1 MIEPTVCA
9 LGEPELDVNEYFLN
23 WRPAYPW
30 STTPIGL
37 PALAVVAA
45 LLVAFTV
52 WSYSGHPNATRRRI
66 LIVLALRLAALVV
79 ALLTAVRPSVG
90 VQEDPKVPSILIIG
104 VDVSESMKVPDEL
117 GGQKRLDAV
126 HAALKKAQPLL
137 DELAAEQNVSVFL
150 YKFSTPDFSE
160 ATSKY
165 SPADLPDGRRSDY
178 GTFLNKTFERWQG
191 ERFIRGFLLIG
202 DGVDNGEAFSSVAEA
217 AKWGRRGVPINT
229 FVVGR
234 QDSNPDAKD
243 IIVTGVE
250 CEPSPAPIKTEV
262 TVIGNVNA
270 FGFEGTRVVA
280 RVYVDGE
287 QVRQDEATLDKT
299 RDNKVRIQ
307 IKAPPKRGEI
317 KVRLEIG
324 REKDGKIEPL
334 AGELSAENN
343 YSETYLTV
351 TKDGVRILLIDRLR
365 VELTRIRDAL
375 RSEKRFDLNELN
387 IQPDAP
393 ISATQREFLDL
404 DSQAYDVI
412 VIGNV
417 TANELLRIDPGVL
430 QKISDR
436 VKKQGLGLMFLGG
449 EHAFNGMPADILPVI
464 VRPGDIVENVDAGT
478 QRPVDLFQTI
488 PTENGL
494 AKMMKVAKEQN
505 DSIALWNELNGF
517 RSRAKLTGFNRMVK
531 KETGTV
537 YAWASKELQPVPA
550 GSAMPGGANPLLVG
564 HQIGDGARGRVLAFA
579 AYDTFL
585 WEKFGQPKSQRG
597 TEIHTRFWK
606 NCMLWLAHQDEE
618 EGQAYIRPALRQL
631 PVGREQTLRVG
642 VKNPA
647 GGDDP
652 NAELTVKIVPLPE
665 GRAEPDPAELEK
677 AKPETVVRDKDGA
690 KVLYRPRAKGE
701 YFAVLTSPKKDADGK
716 TVMGPDGKPEMLR
729 ATAKF
734 IAVPDTSDEMLR
746 TNADPEFLARLA
758 VSTGGKALRL
768 EDLPS
773 FLRDLKAEPL
783 ASARPKPRYYPD
795 WRRNHSQGFL
805 PLWLVVFTTLLG
817 AEWGLRR
824 LWGMV

>member
-1 MIEPTVCA
+1 M
-9 LGEPELDVNEYFLN
+9 NEYFLN

-30 STTPIGL
+30 SVSPIGL
-37 PALAVVAA
+37 PALAIVAA
-45 LLVAFTV
+45 LLVAFTI
-52 WSYSGHPNATRRRI
+52 WSYTGHPNATRRRI
-66 LIVLALRLAALVV
+66 LIVLALRLAALIV

-90 VQEDPKVPSILIIG
+90 VQEDPRVPSVLLIG
-104 VDVSESMKVPDEL
+104 VDVSESMNVPDEL

-126 HAALKKAQPLL
+126 HAALKKSQSLL
-137 DELAAEQNVSVFL
+137 DELATEQNVSVFI
-150 YKFSTPDFSE
+150 YKFSTPDFDE

-165 SPADLPDGRRSDY
+165 SATDLPDGRRSDY
-178 GTFLNKTFERWQG
+178 GTFLNKTFDRWQG
-191 ERFIRGFLLIG
+191 ERFIRGLLLVG
-202 DGVDNGEAFSSVAEA
+202 DGVDNGEAFSSITEA

-234 QDSNPDAKD
+234 QDSDPDAKD
-243 IIVTGVE
+243 IVVTGVE

-262 TVIGNVNA
+262 TVIGSVNA
-270 FGFEGTRVVA
+270 FGYEGTRVVA
-280 RVYVDGE
+280 RVYVNGVQD
-287 QVRQDEATLDKT
+287 RQEEVALDRV

-307 IKAPPKRGEI
+307 TKAPAQKGEY

-351 TKDGVRILLIDRLR
+351 TKEGVRVLVIDRLR
-365 VELTRIRDAL
+365 TELMRIRDAL

-387 IQPDAP
+387 IQPDGP
-393 ISATQREFLDL
+393 ISATQRDFLDL

-417 TANELLRIDPGVL
+417 TANELLRVDPGAL

-436 VKKQGLGLMFLGG
+436 VKKQGMGLMFLGG
-449 EHAFNGMPADILPVI
+449 EHAFNGMPADLLPVT
-464 VRPGDIVENVDAGT
+464 VRPGDIVENVEKGT
-478 QRPVDLFQTI
+478 QRPIDLFQTI

-494 AKMMKVAKEQN
+494 AKMMKVAKEQK
-505 DSIALWNELNGF
+505 DSITFWNELNGF
-517 RSRAKLTGFNRMVK
+517 RSRAKITGFNRMVK

-537 YAWASKELQPVPA
+537 YAWATNALQPVTA
-550 GSAMPGGANPLLVG
+550 GTAMPGGASPLLVG

-579 AYDTFL
+579 AYDSFL
-585 WEKFGQPKSQRG
+585 WEKLGQPKSQRG
-597 TEIHTRFWK
+597 TELHTLFLK
-606 NCMLWLAHQDEE
+606 NSVLWLAHQDEE

-631 PVGREQTLRVG
+631 SVGREQTLRLG
-642 VKNPA
+642 VKTPSGA
-647 GGDDP
+647 DDP
-652 NAELTVKIVPLPE
+652 NAELTLKVVPLPD
-665 GRAEPDPAELEK
+665 GKTEPDPADVEK
-677 AKPETVVRDKDGA
+677 ARPETVVRDKDGA

-701 YFAVLTSPKKDADGK
+701 YFAVLTSPKKDAEGRPII
-716 TVMGPDGKPEMLR
+716 GPDGKPEMLR

-746 TNADPEFLARLA
+746 TNADPEFMARLA
-758 VSTGGKALRL
+758 VPTGGKALRL

-773 FLRDLKAEPL
+773 FLRDLKTEPL

-805 PLWLVVFTTLLG
+805 PLWLIIFTTLLG

>member
-1 MIEPTVCA
+1 M
-9 LGEPELDVNEYFLN
+9 NEYFLN

-30 STTPIGL
+30 SVSPIGL
-37 PALAVVAA
+37 PALAIVAA
-45 LLVAFTV
+45 LLVASTI
-52 WSYSGHPNATRRRI
+52 WSYTGHPNATRRRI
-66 LIVLALRLAALVV
+66 LILLALRLAALVV
-79 ALLTAVRPSVG
+79 ALLTALRPSVG
-90 VQEDPKVPSILIIG
+90 VQEDPKVPSVLIIG

-126 HAALKKAQPLL
+126 QAALKKSQSLL
-137 DELAAEQNVSVFL
+137 DELAADQNVSVFI
-150 YKFSTPDFSE
+150 YKFSTPDFDE

-178 GTFLNKTFERWQG
+178 GTFLNKTFDRWQG
-191 ERFIRGFLLIG
+191 ERFIRGFLLLG
-202 DGVDNGEAFSSVAEA
+202 DGVDNGETFSSIAEA

-234 QDSNPDAKD
+234 QDSDPDAKD
-243 IIVTGVE
+243 IVVTGVE

-262 TVIGNVNA
+262 TVIGSVNA
-270 FGFEGTRVVA
+270 FGYEGTRLVA
-280 RVYVDGE
+280 RVYLNEE
-287 QVRQDEATLDKT
+287 QVAQEEVALDKV

-307 IKAPPKRGEI
+307 TKAPAQKGEY

-365 VELTRIRDAL
+365 TELTRLRDAL

-430 QKISDR
+430 QKISER
-436 VKKQGLGLMFLGG
+436 VKKQGMGLMFLGG
-449 EHAFNGMPADILPVI
+449 EHAFNGMPADLLPVT
-464 VRPGDIVENVDAGT
+464 VLPGDIVENVEKGT
-478 QRPVDLFQTI
+478 QRPIDLFQTI

-494 AKMMKVAKEQN
+494 AKMMKVAKEQK
-505 DSIALWNELNGF
+505 DSVAMWNELNRF
-517 RSRAKLTGFNRMVK
+517 RSRAKITGFNRMVK

-537 YAWASKELQPVPA
+537 YAWATNALQPVTA
-550 GSAMPGGANPLLVG
+550 GTAMPGNASPLLVG

-585 WEKFGQPKSQRG
+585 WEKLGQPKSQRG
-597 TEIHTRFWK
+597 TELHTLFWK
-606 NCMLWLAHQDEE
+606 NCVLWLAHQDEE

-631 PVGREQTLRVG
+631 PVGREQTLRLG
-642 VKNPA
+642 VKTPSGA
-647 GGDDP
+647 DDP
-652 NAELTVKIVPLPE
+652 NAELTVRIVPVPD
-665 GRAEPDPAELEK
+665 GKSEPDPADMEK
-677 AKPETVVRDKDGA
+677 ARPETVVRDKDGA

-701 YFAVLTSPKKDADGK
+701 YFAVLTSPKKDAEGK
-716 TVMGPDGKPEMLR
+716 LVIGSDGKPDVLR

-746 TNADPEFLARLA
+746 TNADPEFMARLA
-758 VSTGGKALRL
+758 MSTGGKALRL

-773 FLRDLKAEPL
+773 FLRDLKTEPL

-805 PLWLVVFTTLLG
+805 PLWLVVFTMLIG